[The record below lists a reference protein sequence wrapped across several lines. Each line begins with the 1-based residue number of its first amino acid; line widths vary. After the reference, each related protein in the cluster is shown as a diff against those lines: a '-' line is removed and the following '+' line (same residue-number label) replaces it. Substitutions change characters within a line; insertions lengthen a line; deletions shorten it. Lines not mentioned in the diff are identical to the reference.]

1 MRCHA
6 VDLLCFTINLDGLIT
21 LVFASRE
28 GFFVFMG
35 LVNGILLGVFLE
47 YFLLLRGVAGVIQH
61 TFFCHLSAN
70 HSDGLHN
77 FGIGKLI
84 VVSSQLV
91 TLKSVVRV
99 S

>member
-47 YFLLLRGVAGVIQH
+47 YFLIFRIVPGAIHQSFLSLGARSLRWPA
-61 TFFCHLSAN
+61 
-70 HSDGLHN
+70 
-77 FGIGKLI
+77 
-84 VVSSQLV
+84 
-91 TLKSVVRV
+91 
-99 S
+99 